1 MSIGKSVVRGTV
13 LALVCSGLLLA
24 QAAGDDKQKKKDKPR
39 ERPKTEEKTGETK
52 LFQLDAII
60 IDVIE
65 KARDAAVPNMSV
77 VKPEL
82 FPLGIG
88 TTVDT
93 ALERQPGVEVQRI
106 QEVGTAMDDDSIKI
120 RGLGARRIKVL
131 RDGRPLNTS
140 GAAGGYFIDFT
151 MIPLADVDRIEVIK
165 GVGDPRYGN
174 VLGGVINLVPRRPPA
189 DRPRTEVQA
198 SMASYGTGGI
208 NVFPRLQARRV
219 RVFRRRGSAWSDGYL
234 RNGNMLQ
241 GNFDL
246 RLGYDISSS
255 GAPHGGPLLLPD
267 QEGIHRGQPDRQEPG
282 QRRVRPAHRSA
293 TTTLPTASSCTAAWA
308 PIPSRGAGG
317 GRRSGSSPS
326 ATSRASGRPGS

>member
-1 MSIGKSVVRGTV
+1 MLPLPRRRNRPRRPSREDVREHREIGRPGTV

-88 TTVDT
+88 TMVDT

-140 GAAGGYFIDFT
+140 GAAG
-151 MIPLADVDRIEVIK
+151 
-165 GVGDPRYGN
+165 
-174 VLGGVINLVPRRPPA
+174 
-189 DRPRTEVQA
+189 
-198 SMASYGTGGI
+198 
-208 NVFPRLQARRV
+208 
-219 RVFRRRGSAWSDGYL
+219 
-234 RNGNMLQ
+234 
-241 GNFDL
+241 
-246 RLGYDISSS
+246 
-255 GAPHGGPLLLPD
+255 
-267 QEGIHRGQPDRQEPG
+267 
-282 QRRVRPAHRSA
+282 
-293 TTTLPTASSCTAAWA
+293 
-308 PIPSRGAGG
+308 
-317 GRRSGSSPS
+317 
-326 ATSRASGRPGS
+326 ATSSTSP